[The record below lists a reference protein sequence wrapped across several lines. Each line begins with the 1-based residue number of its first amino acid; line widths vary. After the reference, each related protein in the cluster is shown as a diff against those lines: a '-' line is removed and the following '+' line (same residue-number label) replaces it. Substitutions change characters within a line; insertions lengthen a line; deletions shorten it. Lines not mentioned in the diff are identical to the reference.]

1 MYNINYQFL
10 TLNDGYIYRCGKELF
25 TSEILRRILHN
36 KFHHNYWVC
45 ILDSLSSGATTQIV
59 FQTPK
64 YIFSDYC
71 NTVSSFSFGK
81 TIVLVK

>member
-45 ILDSLSSGATTQIV
+45 ILDSLSSGATT
-59 FQTPK
+59 
-64 YIFSDYC
+64 
-71 NTVSSFSFGK
+71 
-81 TIVLVK
+81 

>member
-25 TSEILRRILHN
+25 TSEILRRFLHN

-45 ILDSLSSGATTQIV
+45 ILDSLSPLELLLRLCFRHRST
-59 FQTPK
+59 
-64 YIFSDYC
+64 
-71 NTVSSFSFGK
+71 SFRITAIQLVLFPLARLSF
-81 TIVLVK
+81 